1 MLDRAV
7 LDGELWRAVCDR
19 LADFLG
25 GVGTVFVP
33 EDLAVQ
39 GPWLVASASLS
50 ELIAV
55 AFRDEWHLRNYR
67 RRAIP
72 IIKRRGYATDLDIAD
87 AATMRREPFYA
98 ELLAPR
104 KIGNFVGLNVAVG
117 DQTWIA
123 SVQRASDAPPPD
135 EALIVRAKQALPA
148 LAAAARASF
157 MLGRKRFE
165 NWKDVIDEES
175 RGVFLVDH
183 LGRLI
188 DRNAASEIFLKTAMR
203 LRNRTLH
210 LQRSETGHGIS
221 ASWSG
226 PPARHAHRRSICR
239 RRCFGR
245 MTEGSLFVADCMR
258 LKPNLRAFHRLEAAM
273 IIVRAVGNAASTPGD
288 LFKRHANLTEAE
300 IRLALALFDG
310 QSLSRY
316 AAGVGTTV
324 GTVRQQLKAVFRKT
338 QTGRQAE
345 LVTWMRRLL
354 SRDGT

>member
-1 MLDRAV
+1 MVGLERLILVAADRELQDLRELLERAA
-7 LDGELWRAVCDR
+7 LDGELWRTVCDR

-50 ELIAV
+50 ELIAA

-72 IIKRRGYATDLDIAD
+72 IIKRQGYATDLDIAD

-135 EALIVRAKQALPA
+135 EALIARAKQALPA
-148 LAAAARASF
+148 LAAAARSSF

-165 NWKDVIDEES
+165 NWKDVIDEKS

-188 DRNAASEIFLKTAMR
+188 DRNAASEIFLKDGDAASQP
-203 LRNRTLH
+203 H
-210 LQRSETGHGIS
+210 FAFERSETGCGLSAHGRRRLLGS
-221 ASWSG
+221 
-226 PPARHAHRRSICR
+226 AHRSRRICR

-245 MTEGSLFVADCMR
+245 M
-258 LKPNLRAFHRLEAAM
+258 
-273 IIVRAVGNAASTPGD
+273 
-288 LFKRHANLTEAE
+288 
-300 IRLALALFDG
+300 
-310 QSLSRY
+310 
-316 AAGVGTTV
+316 
-324 GTVRQQLKAVFRKT
+324 RK
-338 QTGRQAE
+338 GRCSSQIAC
-345 LVTWMRRLL
+345 V
-354 SRDGT
+354 